1 MESHEILREAFQQTS
16 PKEIAAEMGLSLSL
30 VYKWAQP
37 GEGKGSGVDNPLDRV
52 MQLVRLT
59 QNPRLMEWLCQ
70 KAGGY
75 YVRNPSYQRCDDQP
89 DVFPATNEIIQE
101 FADLL
106 ESITIAAADRTI
118 SVRESEK
125 IRQQWDELKAFT
137 EGFVRCC
144 EEGNFE
150 KPKHQHDQLRAC
162 RCPDEPGRPA
172 ALSARGVREDTSDCL
187 ASGRRP
193 PG

>member
-1 MESHEILREAFQQTS
+1 MGCGRRDDEFLHGGRDGVGGRLNAIFFPSIDMESHEILREAFQQTS

-52 MQLVRLT
+52 IQLVRLT
-59 QNPRLMEWLCQ
+59 QNPRLLEWLCQ

-75 YVRNPSYQRCDDQP
+75 YVRNPSYQGCDDEP

-106 ESITIAAADRTI
+106 ESITTAAGDRTI

-144 EEGNFE
+144 EEGNFD
-150 KPKHQHDQLRAC
+150 KP
-162 RCPDEPGRPA
+162 PA
-172 ALSARGVREDTSDCL
+172 LM
-187 ASGRRP
+187 GRRV
-193 PG
+193 